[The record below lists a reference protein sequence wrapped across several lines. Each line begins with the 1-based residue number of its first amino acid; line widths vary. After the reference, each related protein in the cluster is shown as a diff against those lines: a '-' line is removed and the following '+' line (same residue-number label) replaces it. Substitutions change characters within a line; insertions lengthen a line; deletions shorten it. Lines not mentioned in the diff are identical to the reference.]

1 MQIEKTN
8 PDLNLDRGADCP
20 IECPVSAVAFDE
32 GDPRKPKG
40 NPAMSPKAK
49 LDASRSRPFIGWA
62 LIPLAAAFL
71 MSAPFALA
79 DDQTGARH
87 APAETVASDWRQF
100 TIESELALSKM
111 SLAMTAEPTGDVDRD
126 FVAMMMPHHQGA
138 IDIARAELKYGRN
151 EELRRLARDIIV
163 EQERE
168 MLVMRGVAGEATSA
182 ESTDAPEAAL
192 EHATSGRNG
201 KD

>member
-1 MQIEKTN
+1 
-8 PDLNLDRGADCP
+8 
-20 IECPVSAVAFDE
+20 
-32 GDPRKPKG
+32 
-40 NPAMSPKAK
+40 MSPKAT
-49 LDASRSRPFIGWA
+49 LDASRSRPFICWA

-71 MSAPFALA
+71 MSEAQFALA
-79 DDQTGARH
+79 HDQTGVRH

-100 TIESELALSKM
+100 TIESELAVSKM

-138 IDIARAELKYGRN
+138 IDIARAELKFGQN

-168 MLVMRGVAGEATSA
+168 MLVMRGAAGEATSA

-192 EHATSGRNG
+192 GHATSERNG